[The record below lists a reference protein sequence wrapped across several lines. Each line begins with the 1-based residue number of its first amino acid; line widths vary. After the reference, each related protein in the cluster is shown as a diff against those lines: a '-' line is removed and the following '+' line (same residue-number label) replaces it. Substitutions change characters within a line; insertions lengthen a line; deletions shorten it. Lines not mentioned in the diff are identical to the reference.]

1 MRRMFVVVS
10 IIGALLAAQGAA
22 WAQDTLSVGDA
33 VQLALANNAGLRQ
46 SEIAVRAAQRAMDL
60 SWGALVPGL
69 SVGAGATRPN
79 VPTPPNTTSTV
90 TINGSVST
98 VLTLTT
104 AVLGTMQ
111 VNKVL
116 YEQAQL
122 SYQTARRSVE
132 LSVRKAYYALL
143 IARENISVLQK
154 SIDTAQKNYDQTE
167 ARRKAGLA
175 PELDA
180 LTALVALE
188 KLKPTL
194 DSARVSYQNQLAD
207 FRQLVGM
214 DQSREP
220 GLVDSLDAAT
230 PLASDTASMPTQAD
244 LAARLDESPTV
255 AALRMSLNL
264 AKARE
269 QAANR
274 NMYSPTLS
282 LALSYRPVSTDNATT
297 WKDSGS
303 LSATATFSIDK
314 MLPWS
319 QDRQTVAAAADS
331 VATVQISLTDA
342 RTGAELQIRSLYRR
356 IEQARGSLQALRL
369 NTTLAERTYALTE
382 DAYRFGTKDIMS
394 LQNAQDNLQSARL
407 QVLSQLYTLIT
418 ATLDLEYALGVPF
431 GTLGR

>member
-1 MRRMFVVVS
+1 M
-10 IIGALLAAQGAA
+10 IGALLTAPGAV
-22 WAQDTLSVGDA
+22 WAQDTLGVNDA
-33 VQLALANNAGLRQ
+33 VQLALTSNAGLRQ
-46 SEIAVRAAQRAMDL
+46 SEIAVNAARRAMDL
-60 SWGALVPGL
+60 SWGPLVPGL

-79 VPTPPNTTSTV
+79 VPSFPATTPAV
-90 TINGSVST
+90 TINGSIST
-98 VLTLTT
+98 ALTLTT
-104 AVLGTMQ
+104 AVIGTMQ

-116 YEQAQL
+116 YDQAQL
-122 SYQTARRSVE
+122 SYQTARRGVE

-143 IARENISVLQK
+143 IARQNIAVLQQ

-188 KLKPTL
+188 KLRPTL
-194 DSARVSYQNQLAD
+194 DSAQVSYQNQLAD

-214 DQSREP
+214 DQARVP
-220 GLVDSLDAAT
+220 TLVDSLDAAT
-230 PLASDTASMPTQAD
+230 PLAADTATMPSQAD
-244 LAARLDESPTV
+244 LVAHLDDSPAV

-264 AKARE
+264 AKARQE
-269 QAANR
+269 AANR

-282 LALSYRPVSTDNATT
+282 LALSYRPASSDNAVT

-303 LSATATFSIDK
+303 LSATATFALDK

-319 QDRQTVAAAADS
+319 QDSQTVAAAADS
-331 VATVQISLTDA
+331 VATLGIALSDS
-342 RTGAELQIRSLYRR
+342 RTSADLQVRSLYRR
-356 IEQARGSLQALRL
+356 IDQARGSLKALRL
-369 NTTLAERTYALTE
+369 NVTLAERTYALTE
-382 DAYRFGTKDIMS
+382 DAYRFGTKDVMS
-394 LQNAQDNLQSARL
+394 LQNAQDNLQATRL
-407 QVLSQLYTLIT
+407 QVISQLNTLIA